1 MKAMLAQQG
10 KRIQKGRQRASTPEK
25 LRKRGEVR
33 VNRLLMQLIMSAVLF
48 LAVFVGGRLIPDRLC
63 DVFAEVQ
70 QVITSES
77 HFLESVQTLGSA
89 VSEGESVGGALK
101 QWCVDTFLP
110 TSLEENE
117 PGQPL
122 SERLDISAQY
132 VSHLMPGL
140 VIPEQPPLA

>member
-1 MKAMLAQQG
+1 MIRQQG
-10 KRIQKGRQRASTPEK
+10 KRAQPGRKQIAAPRREKKGERRI
-25 LRKRGEVR
+25 
-33 VNRLLMQLIMSAVLF
+33 NRLLTQLIVSAVLF

-63 DVFAEVQ
+63 DVFGEVR

-77 HFLESVQTLGSA
+77 HFLDSVQTLGSA
-89 VSEGESVGGALK
+89 VSEGESVGSALK

-110 TSLEENE
+110 TGLEKTE
-117 PGQPL
+117 PTQPL

-140 VIPEQPPLA
+140 VIPEEPLLG